1 LVQITIEYMIMIP
14 ILIMQI
20 FLFPL
25 TAGWIM
31 NTWVDS
37 RQTLALQETASH
49 LGSSI
54 QQVYSA
60 LNHESISAGT
70 VTNRLEVP
78 PFIEG
83 YAYTG
88 NATLRTALDP
98 ELNSSKILDITLRL
112 MGGRIES
119 TTSVT
124 LGQNVEWQ
132 PSTFMSNSTDAS
144 IKAEKYLNGTESV
157 IRLSFGGAE

>member
-1 LVQITIEYMIMIP
+1 MPQITIEYMIMVP
-14 ILIMQI
+14 MLIMQI

-25 TAGWIM
+25 TAGWLM
-31 NTWVDS
+31 THWVDS

-60 LNHESISAGT
+60 LNHASIATGNVSSRLA
-70 VTNRLEVP
+70 VT

-83 YAYTG
+83 YAYRG
-88 NATLRTALDP
+88 NASLRAA
-98 ELNSSKILDITLRL
+98 EANSSQFLDITLTF
-112 MGGRIES
+112 MGNSIEA

-124 LGQNVEWQ
+124 LGSNVNWDAD
-132 PSTFMSNSTDAS
+132 SAFASNSTNANLV
-144 IKAEKYLNGTESV
+144 AEKLSNNT
-157 IRLSFGGAE
+157 ILLSFEGVD

>member
-1 LVQITIEYMIMIP
+1 MPQITIEYMIMIP
-14 ILIMQI
+14 MLILQI

-49 LGSSI
+49 VGSTI

-60 LNHESISAGT
+60 LNHESISTGAVDIRLP
-70 VTNRLEVP
+70 VT

-83 YAYTG
+83 YVYAG
-88 NATLRTALDP
+88 NASLRTSG
-98 ELNSSKILDITLRL
+98 LNSSQYLDITLRFQ
-112 MGGRIES
+112 GAQIET

-124 LGQNVEWQ
+124 LGQNVQWDAD
-132 PSTFMSNSTDAS
+132 SKFMSNSTNAKL
-144 IKAEKYLNGTESV
+144 IAEKMANDTILMYFEGV
-157 IRLSFGGAE
+157 D

>member
-1 LVQITIEYMIMIP
+1 MPQITIEYMIMIP
-14 ILIMQI
+14 ILILQI

-31 NTWVDS
+31 STWVDS
-37 RQTLALQETASH
+37 RRTLALQETASH

-54 QQVYSA
+54 QQMYYS
-60 LNHESISAGT
+60 LNHGSISAGT

-88 NATLRTALDP
+88 NATVRTGSDP
-98 ELNSSKILDITLRL
+98 NSSKVLDVTLRL
-112 MGGRIES
+112 TGS
-119 TTSVT
+119 SLDATTSVT
-124 LGQNVEWQ
+124 LGQNVEWHD
-132 PSTFMSNSTDAS
+132 STFMSNSTYAS
-144 IKAEKYLNGTESV
+144 IIAEKQSNGT
-157 IRLSFGGAE
+157 IRLYFGGAE

>member
-1 LVQITIEYMIMIP
+1 LPQITIEYMIMIP

-31 NTWVDS
+31 TTWVDS

-49 LGSSI
+49 LGSSVH
-54 QQVYSA
+54 QMYSA
-60 LNHESISAGT
+60 LNHESISTGT

-83 YAYTG
+83 YAYRG
-88 NATLRTALDP
+88 NASLRDSAP
-98 ELNSSKILDITLRL
+98 NSSQVLDITLRF
-112 MGGRIES
+112 MGSHIEA

-124 LGQNVEWQ
+124 LGSNVAWDQN
-132 PSTFMSNSTDAS
+132 SAFMSNSTDAS
-144 IKAEKYLNGTESV
+144 LIAEKMANGTILLYFE
-157 IRLSFGGAE
+157 GDE

>member
-1 LVQITIEYMIMIP
+1 MVQITIEYMIMIP
-14 ILIMQI
+14 LLILQI

-25 TAGWIM
+25 TAAWM
-31 NTWVDS
+31 MTHWVDS

-60 LNHESISAGT
+60 LNHESISTGT
-70 VTNRLEVP
+70 VRSKLAIA

-83 YAYTG
+83 YAYRG
-88 NATLRTALDP
+88 NASLRAAAA
-98 ELNSSKILDITLRL
+98 NSSQFLDLTLKFL
-112 MGGRIES
+112 GGSIET

-124 LGQNVEWQ
+124 LGANVNWAAD
-132 PSTFMSNSTDAS
+132 SAFMSNSTNANLV
-144 IKAEKYLNGTESV
+144 AEKLANNT
-157 IRLSFGGAE
+157 ILLSFEGDG

>member
-14 ILIMQI
+14 ILILQI

-31 NTWVDS
+31 TTWTDS
-37 RQTLALQETASH
+37 RQTLALQETASYM
-49 LGSSI
+49 GSSI
-54 QQVYSA
+54 HQVYSA

-78 PFIEG
+78 AFIEG
-83 YAYTG
+83 YAYKG
-88 NATLRTALDP
+88 NASLRASDP
-98 ELNSSKILDITLRL
+98 APNSSQVLDITLRFI
-112 MGGRIES
+112 GGHIES

-124 LGQNVEWQ
+124 LGQNVAWQ
-132 PSTFMSNSTDAS
+132 NSTFMSNSTDAS
-144 IKAEKYLNGTESV
+144 LIAQKMSNGT
-157 IRLSFGGAE
+157 ILLYFGGAE

>member
-1 LVQITIEYMIMIP
+1 LPQITIEYMIMIP

-37 RQTLALQETASH
+37 RQTLALQEAASH

-54 QQVYSA
+54 HQVYSA
-60 LNHESISAGT
+60 LNHESISAGK
-70 VTNRLEVP
+70 VTNRLEIP
-78 PFIEG
+78 SFIEG

-88 NATLRTALDP
+88 NATLRALDSVP
-98 ELNSSKILDITLRL
+98 NSSQVLDITLRF
-112 MGGRIES
+112 MGGRISS

-124 LGQNVEWQ
+124 LGENVAWDQ
-132 PSTFMSNSTDAS
+132 DSAFMSNSSYAS
-144 IKAEKYLNGTESV
+144 LVAEKMANGTILMYFE
-157 IRLSFGGAE
+157 GDE

>member
-1 LVQITIEYMIMIP
+1 MVQITIEYMIMIP
-14 ILIMQI
+14 ILILQI

-37 RQTLALQETASH
+37 RQTLALKEIASH

-88 NATLRTALDP
+88 NATLRTALAQ
-98 ELNSSKILDITLRL
+98 NSSKILDVTLRL
-112 MGGRIES
+112 NGGRIVA

-132 PSTFMSNSTDAS
+132 TSTFMSNSTFAS
-144 IKAEKYLNGTESV
+144 IIANKQSNGT
-157 IRLSFGGAE
+157 ILMSFGGAA

>member
-1 LVQITIEYMIMIP
+1 LPQITIEYMIMIP

-31 NTWVDS
+31 TTWVDS
-37 RQTLALQETASH
+37 RQTLALQEAAGH

-78 PFIEG
+78 AFIEG

-98 ELNSSKILDITLRL
+98 ALNSSKILDITLRF
-112 MGGRIES
+112 MGGRISS

-124 LGQNVEWQ
+124 LGENVVWQ
-132 PSTFMSNSTDAS
+132 PSTFMSNSTNAS
-144 IKAEKYLNGTESV
+144 IKAEKYWNGTQPM
-157 IRLSFGGAE
+157 IRLSFGGA

>member
-1 LVQITIEYMIMIP
+1 MPQITIEYMIMIP
-14 ILIMQI
+14 ILILQI

-25 TAGWIM
+25 TAGLIM
-31 NTWVDS
+31 NGWADS
-37 RQTLALQETASH
+37 RRTLALQETAGH

-54 QQVYSA
+54 QQLYSA
-60 LNHESISAGT
+60 LNHESISAGN

-83 YAYTG
+83 YVYTG

-98 ELNSSKILDITLRL
+98 ALNSSKILDITLRL
-112 MGGRIES
+112 MGGRVETS
-119 TTSVT
+119 ASVT

-132 PSTFMSNSTDAS
+132 YSTFMSNSTYAS
-144 IKAEKYLNGTESV
+144 IKAEKYWNGTQPV

>member
-1 LVQITIEYMIMIP
+1 MPQITIEYMIMIP

-25 TAGWIM
+25 TAGLIM
-31 NTWVDS
+31 NGWVDS
-37 RQTLALQETASH
+37 RRTLALQETAGH

-54 QQVYSA
+54 QQLYSA
-60 LNHESISAGT
+60 LNHATISAGT
-70 VTNRLEVP
+70 VTNKMDVP

-83 YAYTG
+83 YAYVG

-98 ELNSSKILDITLRL
+98 ALNSSKILDITLRL
-112 MGGRIES
+112 MGASIEA
-119 TTSVT
+119 TASVT

-132 PSTFMSNSTDAS
+132 NSIFMSNSTYAS
-144 IKAEKYLNGTESV
+144 INATKQSNGV
-157 IRLSFGGAE
+157 IRLSFGT

>member
-1 LVQITIEYMIMIP
+1 MVQITIEYMIMIP
-14 ILIMQI
+14 ILILQI

-31 NTWVDS
+31 TTWVDS

-54 QQVYSA
+54 QQMYSA
-60 LNHESISAGT
+60 LNHESISEGT

-88 NATLRTALDP
+88 NATLRTALAQ
-98 ELNSSKILDITLRL
+98 NSSKFLDITLSLR
-112 MGGRIES
+112 GTSIQAS
-119 TTSVT
+119 TSVT

-132 PSTFMSNSTDAS
+132 NSTFMSNSTFAS
-144 IKAEKYLNGTESV
+144 ILANKQPNGT
-157 IRLSFGGAE
+157 ILLSFGGAA

>member
-1 LVQITIEYMIMIP
+1 MPQITIEYMIMIP

-31 NTWVDS
+31 TTWVDS
-37 RQTLALQETASH
+37 RQTLALQEAASH

-54 QQVYSA
+54 QQMYSA

-88 NATLRTALDP
+88 NATLRALDP
-98 ELNSSKILDITLRL
+98 APNSSQVLDITLRF
-112 MGGRIES
+112 MGGRISS

-124 LGQNVEWQ
+124 LGENVAWDQN
-132 PSTFMSNSTDAS
+132 SAFMSNSTDAS
-144 IKAEKYLNGTESV
+144 LVAEKMSNGTILMYFE
-157 IRLSFGGAE
+157 GDK

>member
-1 LVQITIEYMIMIP
+1 MVQITIEYMIMIP

-31 NTWVDS
+31 TMWVDS
-37 RQTLALQETASH
+37 RQTLVLQETASH
-49 LGSSI
+49 LGSLI

-88 NATLRTALDP
+88 NATLRTTLDP
-98 ELNSSKILDITLRL
+98 ELNSSKVLDITLRF
-112 MGGRIES
+112 MGSHIEA

-124 LGQNVEWQ
+124 LGANAEWDQNSE
-132 PSTFMSNSTDAS
+132 FMSNSTYAS
-144 IKAEKYLNGTESV
+144 LIAGKMSNGTILLYFE
-157 IRLSFGGAE
+157 GDD

>member
-1 LVQITIEYMIMIP
+1 LPQITIEYMIMIP
-14 ILIMQI
+14 MLILQI

-49 LGSSI
+49 VGSSVH
-54 QQVYSA
+54 QVYSA

-70 VTNRLEVP
+70 VTNRLEIP

-83 YAYTG
+83 YAYNG
-88 NATLRTALDP
+88 SASMRDSAP
-98 ELNSSKILDITLRL
+98 NSTQILDITLTL
-112 MGGRIES
+112 MGGHIEAS
-119 TTSVT
+119 TSVT
-124 LGQNVEWQ
+124 LGQNVTWNANSE
-132 PSTFMSNSTDAS
+132 FMSNSTHAS
-144 IKAEKYLNGTESV
+144 LIAEKLSNGMILMYFE
-157 IRLSFGGAE
+157 GD

>member
-1 LVQITIEYMIMIP
+1 MVQITIEYMIMIP

-31 NTWVDS
+31 NTWTDS

-60 LNHESISAGT
+60 LNHQSISAGT
-70 VTNRLEVP
+70 VQNRLEVT

-83 YAYTG
+83 YAYKG
-88 NATLRTALDP
+88 NASWRTTASP
-98 ELNSSKILDITLRL
+98 EENSSRVLDISLRF
-112 MGGRIES
+112 MGSSIETS
-119 TTSVT
+119 ASVT
-124 LGQNVEWQ
+124 LGSNAAWDANTE
-132 PSTFMSNSTDAS
+132 FMSNSTQAS
-144 IKAEKYLNGTESV
+144 LIAEKMANGTILMYFE
-157 IRLSFGGAE
+157 GAN